1 MIIFG
6 TRLFGK
12 VDEVPGLFHV
22 ATKFGHVN
30 FVPLIPL
37 EGWLVFGQEG
47 NGWRGI
53 TIPMSM
59 KSVAVAWIRFV
70 LVVGGLLGLLFGFIG
85 MNSMESGGGLLLT
98 AGVLS
103 LAAFIGSYFW
113 KWLSRADA
121 ERALELATLAGIP
134 EEGLDQIRVSFG
146 LPVAARARAGWP
158 PEGEA
163 R

>member
-1 MIIFG
+1 MVFG

-12 VDEVPGLFHV
+12 VDAVPGLFHV
-22 ATKFGHVN
+22 ATKFAHIN

-37 EGWLVFGQEG
+37 EGWLVFGEEG
-47 NGWRGI
+47 NGWRGV

-59 KSVAVAWIRFV
+59 KSVGVAWLRF
-70 LVVGGLLGLLFGFIG
+70 LLAVGGLVGCLFGFIG
-85 MNSMESGGGLLLT
+85 MSSHDNGSAVSLVLGLLSF
-98 AGVLS
+98 G
-103 LAAFIGSYFW
+103 AFIGTYFW
-113 KWLSRADA
+113 KWISQADA

>member
-12 VDEVPGLFHV
+12 VDAVPGLFHV
-22 ATKFGHVN
+22 ATKFAHVN
-30 FVPLIPL
+30 FLPLIPL
-37 EGWLVFGQEG
+37 EGWLVFGEEG

-53 TIPMSM
+53 QIPMSG
-59 KSVAVAWIRFV
+59 KSVAVAWIRF
-70 LVVGGLLGLLFGFIG
+70 LLIVGGLLSLLFGFIG
-85 MNSMESGGGLLLT
+85 MNSMQSGGGVMI
-98 AGVLS
+98 AVGGLS
-103 LAAFIGSYFW
+103 LGAFIGSYFW
-113 KWLSRADA
+113 KWISRADA
-121 ERALELATLAGIP
+121 ERALELAALAGIP

-158 PEGEA
+158 PEGES